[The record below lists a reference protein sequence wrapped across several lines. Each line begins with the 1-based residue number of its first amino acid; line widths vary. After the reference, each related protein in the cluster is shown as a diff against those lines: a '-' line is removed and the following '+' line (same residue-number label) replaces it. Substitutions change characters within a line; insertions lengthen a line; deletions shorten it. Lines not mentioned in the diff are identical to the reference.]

1 MLIAIMGDSYAKVS
15 EMREQA
21 ALKEKINIL
30 CDYLRLVTDK
40 PDKETYLVYIKPDEE
55 ADEGWGGILSSMKK
69 QIARASDN
77 ITRAISKRI
86 TGLNQDV
93 GELKSANTN
102 MTDKLDEVQSNIQ
115 KQEIQATKDALQLKN
130 AIKAAQKQMD
140 KNKSELLET
149 IEKKI
154 KESQASTNEALQK
167 IITKLEA

>member
-69 QIARASDN
+69 
-77 ITRAISKRI
+77 
-86 TGLNQDV
+86 
-93 GELKSANTN
+93 
-102 MTDKLDEVQSNIQ
+102 
-115 KQEIQATKDALQLKN
+115 
-130 AIKAAQKQMD
+130 
-140 KNKSELLET
+140 
-149 IEKKI
+149 
-154 KESQASTNEALQK
+154 
-167 IITKLEA
+167 